1 MTTFFFDSNYQH
13 WFVSRNYPIIETSII
28 LPTKVKAKRMWNSSI
43 RWCRAGGYT
52 SFVTWNNVAIINYY
66 MNGKENK
73 KMEETMSLD
82 PLINTNIESLVLLGL
97 ACSSLFQLIK
107 YILVSFFFFLSRIYI
122 SIFISLLINLIHFEV
137 MTWL

>member
-1 MTTFFFDSNYQH
+1 
-13 WFVSRNYPIIETSII
+13 
-28 LPTKVKAKRMWNSSI
+28 
-43 RWCRAGGYT
+43 
-52 SFVTWNNVAIINYY
+52 

-137 MTWL
+137 MT